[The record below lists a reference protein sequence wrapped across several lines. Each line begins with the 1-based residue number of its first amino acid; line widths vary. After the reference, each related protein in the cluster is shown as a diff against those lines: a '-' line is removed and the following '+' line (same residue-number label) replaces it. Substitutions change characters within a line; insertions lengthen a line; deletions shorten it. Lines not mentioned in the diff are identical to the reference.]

1 MQVLTGMMKAIA
13 RLLPQSKN
21 QLIYLI
27 GNPKGP
33 IITDGLA
40 LGQDT
45 SRVSIVQRG
54 KCRRPHLRSIPF
66 HLDALDCDGDRLHIL
81 HHTSCEVS
89 MWMVVGFFF
98 LGFIITCFHF
108 IDYAPSSSLD
118 QKRRPT
124 REESWM
130 MRATTYPPCHLSGQN
145 TLNYC

>member
-13 RLLPQSKN
+13 RLLSQSET
-21 QLIYLI
+21 QLTYSI
-27 GNPKGP
+27 GNPKGS
-33 IITDGLA
+33 TTTNELV

-54 KCRRPHLRSIPF
+54 KCRRSHLRSIPF
-66 HLDALDCDGDRLHIL
+66 HLDALDCDGDRLHFL
-81 HHTSCEVS
+81 HHIGCELS

-108 IDYAPSSSLD
+108 IDYALSSSLD
-118 QKRRPT
+118 QKRRLT

-145 TLNYC
+145 TLNCC